1 MFRTRNTFFRKNVEA
16 IDTPGTF
23 ASASGEITL
32 DSNLKKILKK
42 LIEWANLYLAGEL
55 TTLREELTLDIYT
68 KYSRK
73 IFSLKTRKLTDTELV
88 RRTAASFLTTLYS
101 SLSIYDDYQIVTLNN
116 NVLKERVKTLDDMD
130 LLRQYL
136 EELQRNLSTEVF
148 GSHDVS
154 VTAVK
159 VDPEYIEYIQLYGY
173 PLNGVFD
180 VDLLGAIAQKM
191 KT

>member
-16 IDTPGTF
+16 IDTPGAF
-23 ASASGEITL
+23 ASASGEISL
-32 DSNLKKILKK
+32 DPNLRKILKK
-42 LIEWANLYLAGEL
+42 LIEWANLYLAGDL

-101 SLSIYDDYQIVTLNN
+101 ALSIYEDYQIVTLNN
-116 NVLKERVKTLDDMD
+116 TVLKERVKTLDDMD
-130 LLRQYL
+130 LLREYL

-154 VTAVK
+154 VTAVN
-159 VDPEYIEYIQLYGY
+159 VNPEYIEYIQRYGY

-180 VDLLGAIAQKM
+180 SDLLGAIAQNM

>member
-1 MFRTRNTFFRKNVEA
+1 MEA

-23 ASASGEITL
+23 ASASSEITL
-32 DSNLKKILKK
+32 DPNLRKILKK
-42 LIEWANLYLAGEL
+42 LIEWANLYLTGEL

-101 SLSIYDDYQIVTLNN
+101 ALSIYEDYQIVTLNN

-130 LLRQYL
+130 LLREYL